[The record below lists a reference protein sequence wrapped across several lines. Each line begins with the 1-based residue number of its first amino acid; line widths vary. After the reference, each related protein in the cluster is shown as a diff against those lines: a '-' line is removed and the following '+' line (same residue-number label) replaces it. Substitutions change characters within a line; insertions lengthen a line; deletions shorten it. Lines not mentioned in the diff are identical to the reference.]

1 MRNVKTLGLLG
12 TGVIGG
18 GWAARALHF
27 GIDVIAAD
35 VKPEMEEWIRGAVAN
50 AEPALA
56 RLTFAPLAAQGHAFV
71 HHGSQGDGAAR
82 GFHPGEHSG
91 AIALEAAHAGRGQP
105 VRGAGRDHRVEHV
118 GSDADRSAARHGCA
132 GALLRRASV
141 QSGVPAAVGRAR
153 RRREDGAGAPSRRRR
168 SSSPTSACTRC
179 TCGARCRDI

>member
-56 RLTFAPLAAQGHAFV
+56 RLTFAPLPPKGQLSFTTDLAAGLTDAETVIESVPEVLELKQDV
-71 HHGSQGDGAAR
+71 WAR
-82 GFHPGEHSG
+82 IGEL
-91 AIALEAAHAGRGQP
+91 APAHALLGTNTSQLSITSI
-105 VRGAGRDHRVEHV
+105 AT
-118 GSDADRSAARHGCA
+118 
-132 GALLRRASV
+132 ALCTNRRI
-141 QSGVPAAVGRAR
+141 G
-153 RRREDGAGAPSRRRR
+153 
-168 SSSPTSACTRC
+168 
-179 TCGARCRDI
+179 